1 MCDSSSSNC
10 YSMFT
15 KLSTQIAST
24 VHNGHDICT
33 TGGRI
38 AMWQHRGQTNWSGR
52 GLIFIDPNRQGYGRQ
67 GIMRLIKAKLMANRW
82 GMLDTARIYRPHYL
96 PIPSMG
102 LVIFPI
108 LKHKNQA
115 NEGKHNHTWMLW
127 IVENDPICIGYSSH
141 MLILNKSKYALVES
155 SLAIGIINA
164 SNSPFP
170 SMNLNSIIPSHQ

>member
-1 MCDSSSSNC
+1 MVAPRPNELKRQRSHLYRSE
-10 YSMFT
+10 
-15 KLSTQIAST
+15 STRIRQAVDHEADPGEIDVQI
-24 VHNGHDICT
+24 
-33 TGGRI
+33 GGV
-38 AMWQHRGQTNWSGR
+38 GVN
-52 GLIFIDPNRQGYGRQ
+52 
-67 GIMRLIKAKLMANRW
+67 
-82 GMLDTARIYRPHYL
+82 TARIYGPHYL
-96 PIPSMG
+96 PMPSMG

-108 LKHKNQA
+108 SKHKNQA
-115 NEGKHNHTWMLW
+115 NEDKYNHTWMLW